1 MRYSCRRLAKGFNG
15 VGLALVVPGGRQERY
30 DVTRGCTLL
39 WVVATV
45 NALLLQTTI
54 ANGFN
59 GLALVVHGGRQER
72 YDVTRGCTL
81 LWSVATVNALLLD
94 DDREGLQRRQ
104 PQARGPWW
112 QATAI

>member
-81 LWSVATVNALLLD
+81 LWAVATVNALLLLTTIAKGFNGV
-94 DDREGLQRRQ
+94 GLML
-104 PQARGPWW
+104 GPWW
-112 QATAI
+112 QATV